1 MFRLAERLMEIS
13 SYENIKTDMGTMTAL
28 GTKTN
33 NDIRSCLSTLSCFKN
48 QPISLSHV
56 QNANIG
62 FKDMQKGLFVVWQE
76 IFQIKK
82 RYYLYFEIN

>member
-1 MFRLAERLMEIS
+1 MLRLVERLMEIS
-13 SYENIKTDMGTMTAL
+13 SYENIKTDTGAMTAL

-48 QPISLSHV
+48 QSVRLSHV
-56 QNANIG
+56 KNANIG
-62 FKDMQKGLFVVWQE
+62 SKDMQKGLFTVWQE

-82 RYYLYFEIN
+82 R